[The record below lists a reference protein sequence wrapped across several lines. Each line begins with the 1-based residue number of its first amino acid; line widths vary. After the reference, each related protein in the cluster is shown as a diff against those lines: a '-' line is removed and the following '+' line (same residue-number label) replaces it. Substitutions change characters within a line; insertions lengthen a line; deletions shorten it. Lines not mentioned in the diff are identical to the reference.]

1 MKICHVLSGTSLFS
15 FLTKIGII
23 NCLLGVWT
31 KLWDFEQNYKK
42 LWKTHKMCHFSQTP
56 TRQKEF
62 LFAQNWFYR
71 NCVFSLLVFWKNKIR
86 NPILHRTERPPKSS
100 YRNPHRDKTQKC
112 VSFFTGESSQYD
124 YLVMFH
130 HSKSDSKNRV
140 FIEKWLSAFKFKHFL
155 TQAQKSSPI
164 L

>member
-1 MKICHVLSGTSLFS
+1 MKFCHVLSGTSLFS

-42 LWKTHKMCHFSQTP
+42 NVKNTKSVLFFATP
-56 TRQKEF
+56 NRQKGF

-71 NCVFSLLVFWKNKIR
+71 NGVFSLLVFWKNKIR
-86 NPILHRTERPPKSS
+86 NPILHRTKRPPKSS
-100 YRNPHRDKTQKC
+100 YQNPHRDKTQKY
-112 VSFFTGESSQYD
+112 VSFFTGESCQYD

-130 HSKSDSKNRV
+130 HSKSDSKNVV
-140 FIEKWLSAFKFKHFL
+140 FIQKWLSAF
-155 TQAQKSSPI
+155 
-164 L
+164 